1 MQDLPGQAA
10 SRHIVSVLREL
21 GYRVSVRAIAKPVAY
36 WKTIGNSRHK
46 VQIGEVRWI
55 EDYPAL
61 WDFFGTLLSCH
72 VFFPDNPVN
81 LNDSEY
87 CKHPIE
93 AQFQRALAARSPN
106 AAGTLWAD
114 IDRKIVGQAPW
125 VPLYNPRAMVVV
137 SARVG
142 NYQFHPLWRLLI
154 DQLWVR

>member
-1 MQDLPGQAA
+1 MLRGKVKGKWSGRSASWAGWSWFRRDLTL
-10 SRHIVSVLREL
+10 SS
-21 GYRVSVRAIAKPVAY
+21 S
-36 WKTIGNSRHK
+36 GNSRHK

-55 EDYPAL
+55 EDYPAP

-72 VFFPDNPVN
+72 AFLPDNPAN